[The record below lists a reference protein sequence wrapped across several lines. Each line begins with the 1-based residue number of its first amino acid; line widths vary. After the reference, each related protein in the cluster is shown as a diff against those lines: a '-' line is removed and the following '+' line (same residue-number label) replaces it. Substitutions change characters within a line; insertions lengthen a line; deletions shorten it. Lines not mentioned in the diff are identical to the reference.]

1 MKDMA
6 KKHNIIETTTEINF
20 YGRTITRKKIRD
32 QFFGDSNVISE
43 SQSEIAK
50 RETNDCVV
58 RAFMMALDLPYDKAH
73 KFVADKFKRVNG
85 KGVLTRLYMT
95 NVLNR
100 QKNGYKMTLMGFHP
114 KYAFGRRNKLINPK
128 YKKET
133 GYTVKSFME
142 QHPIGRY
149 FIIVKGHAL
158 ALVDGVLYGNFNEQ
172 YNGFR
177 REVHYVIQC
186 K

>member
-1 MKDMA
+1 MA
-6 KKHNIIETTTEINF
+6 RKQNIIETTTETTF
-20 YGRTITRKKIRD
+20 FGRTITRKKIKD

-43 SQSEIAK
+43 SQSQLAK
-50 RETNDCVV
+50 KENNDCVV

-73 KFVADKFKRVNG
+73 KFVADKFNRENR
-85 KGVLTRLYMT
+85 KGTYTSMYLK
-95 NVLNR
+95 NVLDR
-100 QKNGYKMTLMGFHP
+100 QKNGYKMKLMGYHP
-114 KYAFGRRNKLINPK
+114 RHAFGGRKKLVNPK

-142 QHPIGRY
+142 QHPVGRY

-158 ALVDGVLYGNFNEQ
+158 ALVDGVLYGNSGEQ

-177 REVHYVIQC
+177 RTVHYVIEC

>member
-1 MKDMA
+1 MA
-6 KKHNIIETTTEINF
+6 KRHNIIETTTETTF
-20 YGRTITRKKIRD
+20 FGRTITRKKIKD

-43 SQSEIAK
+43 SQSKLAK
-50 RETNDCVV
+50 KENNDCVV

-73 KFVADKFKRVNG
+73 KFVADKFKRVNR
-85 KGVLTRLYMT
+85 KGTYIQMYIENILG
-95 NVLNR
+95 R
-100 QKNGYKMTLMGFHP
+100 QKNGYKMNLMGYHP
-114 KYAFGRRNKLINPK
+114 KYAFGKRNKLVNPK

-142 QHPIGRY
+142 QHPVGRY

-158 ALVDGVLYGNFNEQ
+158 ALVDGVLYGNSGEQ
-172 YNGFR
+172 YDGFR
-177 REVHYVIQC
+177 RTVHYVIEC

>member
-1 MKDMA
+1 MA
-6 KKHNIIETTTEINF
+6 KRHNIIETTTETTF
-20 YGRTITRKKIRD
+20 FGRTITRKKIKD
-32 QFFGDSNVISE
+32 QFFGDSIVISE
-43 SQSEIAK
+43 SQSLLAK
-50 RETNDCVV
+50 KENNDCVV

-73 KFVADKFKRVNG
+73 KFVADKFKRVNR
-85 KGVLTRLYMT
+85 KGTYTQMYME
-95 NVLNR
+95 NILGR
-100 QKNGYKMTLMGFHP
+100 QKNGYKMNLMGYHP
-114 KYAFGRRNKLINPK
+114 KYAFGKRNKLVNPK

-142 QHPIGRY
+142 QHPVGRY

-158 ALVDGVLYGNFNEQ
+158 ALVDGVLYGNSGEQ

-177 REVHYVIQC
+177 RTVHYVIEC

>member
-1 MKDMA
+1 MA
-6 KKHNIIETTTEINF
+6 KRHNIIETTTETTF
-20 YGRTITRKKIRD
+20 FGRTITRKKIKD
-32 QFFGDSNVISE
+32 QFFGDSIVISE
-43 SQSEIAK
+43 SQSLLAK
-50 RETNDCVV
+50 KENNDCVV

-73 KFVADKFKRVNG
+73 KFVADKFKRVNR
-85 KGVLTRLYMT
+85 KGTYTQMYME
-95 NVLNR
+95 NILGR
-100 QKNGYKMTLMGFHP
+100 QKNGYKMNLMGYHP
-114 KYAFGRRNKLINPK
+114 KYAFGKRKKLVNPK

-142 QHPIGRY
+142 QHPVGRY

-158 ALVDGVLYGNFNEQ
+158 ALVDGVLYGNSGEQ

-177 REVHYVIQC
+177 RTVHYVIEC

>member
-1 MKDMA
+1 
-6 KKHNIIETTTEINF
+6 
-20 YGRTITRKKIRD
+20 
-32 QFFGDSNVISE
+32 
-43 SQSEIAK
+43 
-50 RETNDCVV
+50 
-58 RAFMMALDLPYDKAH
+58 
-73 KFVADKFKRVNG
+73 
-85 KGVLTRLYMT
+85 
-95 NVLNR
+95 
-100 QKNGYKMTLMGFHP
+100 
-114 KYAFGRRNKLINPK
+114 
-128 YKKET
+128 
-133 GYTVKSFME
+133 ME

>member
-1 MKDMA
+1 MA
-6 KKHNIIETTTEINF
+6 KKYNIIETTTEKTF
-20 YGRTITRKKIRD
+20 FGRTITRKKIKD

-43 SQSEIAK
+43 SQSELAK
-50 RETNDCVV
+50 KETNDCVV

-73 KFVADKFKRVNG
+73 KFVADKFKRENR
-85 KGVLTRLYMT
+85 KGTYTQMYME
-95 NVLNR
+95 NILGR
-100 QKNGYKMTLMGFHP
+100 QKNGYKMNLMGYHP
-114 KYAFGRRNKLINPK
+114 KYAFGKRKKLVNPK

-142 QHPIGRY
+142 QHPVGRY

-158 ALVDGVLYGNFNEQ
+158 ALVDGVLYGNGGEQ

-177 REVHYVIQC
+177 RTVHYVIKC

>member
-1 MKDMA
+1 MA
-6 KKHNIIETTTEINF
+6 KRHNIIETTTETTF
-20 YGRTITRKKIRD
+20 FGRTITRKKIKD

-43 SQSEIAK
+43 SQSKLAK
-50 RETNDCVV
+50 KETNDCVV

-73 KFVADKFKRVNG
+73 KFVADKFKRVNR
-85 KGVLTRLYMT
+85 KGTYTQMYME
-95 NVLNR
+95 NILGR
-100 QKNGYKMTLMGFHP
+100 QKNGYKMNLMGYHP
-114 KYAFGRRNKLINPK
+114 KYAFGKRNKLVNPK

-142 QHPIGRY
+142 QHPVGRY

-158 ALVDGVLYGNFNEQ
+158 ALVDGVLYGNSGEQ
-172 YNGFR
+172 YDGFR
-177 REVHYVIQC
+177 RTVHYVIEC

>member
-1 MKDMA
+1 MA
-6 KKHNIIETTTEINF
+6 KRHNIIETTTETTF
-20 YGRTITRKKIRD
+20 FGRTITRKKIKD

-43 SQSEIAK
+43 SQSQLAK
-50 RETNDCVV
+50 KETNDCVV

-73 KFVADKFKRVNG
+73 KFVADKFKRVNR
-85 KGVLTRLYMT
+85 KGTYTQMYME
-95 NVLNR
+95 NILGR
-100 QKNGYKMTLMGFHP
+100 QKNGYKMNLMGYHP
-114 KYAFGRRNKLINPK
+114 KYAFGKRNKLVNPK

-142 QHPIGRY
+142 QHPVGRY

-158 ALVDGVLYGNFNEQ
+158 ALVDGVLYGNSGEQ
-172 YNGFR
+172 YDGFR
-177 REVHYVIQC
+177 RTVHYVIEC